1 MKHSLLQTA
10 IGLYR
15 IVAGEDN
22 PTFAVSK
29 GQLGGLVSNPDNLSQ
44 DGLAWIAYNASC
56 TDGSRVLEDAYVGG
70 NALLAAGAVVA
81 GQSYVTGDALLEG
94 CVTVRDAVTID
105 GTAVLLN
112 NAVVK
117 DAAHLTTG
125 GLVRGNSVISG
136 TSTINQV
143 VKRHAKL
150 HDVQQFEPISTEMA
164 YAQIAFD
171 FVHAV
176 EMSNQSIRYS
186 QYREELL

>member
-1 MKHSLLQTA
+1 MKHSLLQTT

-15 IVAGEDN
+15 IVAEENN
-22 PTFAVSK
+22 PTFSVTK
-29 GQLGGLVSNPDNLSQ
+29 GQLGGLVSSPYNLSQ
-44 DGLAWIAYNASC
+44 DGLAWIAHNASC
-56 TDGSRVLEDAYVGG
+56 VEGARVLQDAYIGR
-70 NALLAAGAVVA
+70 NALLTGSAVA
-81 GQSYVTGDALLEG
+81 MGQSYVTGDSILEG
-94 CVTVRDAVTID
+94 CVTVRDAVTVD
-105 GTAVLLN
+105 GTALLLDD
-112 NAVVK
+112 AQVK

-150 HDVQQFEPISTEMA
+150 HDVQQFEPISTELA

-171 FVHAV
+171 FVIAM
-176 EMSNQSIRYS
+176 ELSNQSIRYS

>member
-1 MKHSLLQTA
+1 MKHSLLPTVK
-10 IGLYR
+10 GLYR
-15 IVAGEDN
+15 IVAEENN
-22 PTFAVSK
+22 PTFSVTK
-29 GQLGGLVSNPDNLSQ
+29 GQLGGLVSSPYNLSQ

-56 TDGSRVLEDAYVGG
+56 VEGARVLQDAYIGR
-70 NALLAAGAVVA
+70 NALLTGSAVA
-81 GQSYVTGDALLEG
+81 MEQSYVTGDALLEG

-150 HDVQQFEPISTEMA
+150 HDVQQFEPISTEQA

-171 FVHAV
+171 FVIAV
-176 EMSNQSIRYS
+176 ELSNQSIRYS